1 MACVLA
7 TRAVVIP
14 IFGTRSA
21 TMASMPPYR
30 SAEAAGLG
38 PSVTFGNRRR
48 TQIVT
53 AVGFALVIAS
63 IALVVAWLVSG
74 GGIRGSVLLPAIAG
88 GSLLLTRT
96 SWGSLRMSSERRDL
110 LVTVSRFGAL
120 TRTRVTLEEIL
131 GLNIEPVKMSSDHV
145 LQLTLTGGR
154 CVRLMRA
161 ASPAALESWRMV
173 VGAFLLDQGLGG
185 SRERLRVSVDVPQV
199 VAPASAEEPNDLDS
213 EPSRGRRAS
222 LRRHE

>member
-1 MACVLA
+1 M
-7 TRAVVIP
+7 IP

-21 TMASMPPYR
+21 TMGLMPPYR
-30 SAEAAGLG
+30 SAEAAGPG
-38 PSVTFGNRRR
+38 PCVTFGNRRR
-48 TQIVT
+48 AQILT
-53 AVGFALVIAS
+53 AVGLTLVIAS

-74 GGIRGSVLLPAIAG
+74 GGIRGSVLLPAIVG

-96 SWGSLRMSSERRDL
+96 SWGSLRMSSECRDL

-120 TRTRVTLEEIL
+120 TRTTVTLGEIH

-161 ASPAALESWRMV
+161 ASPASLESWRMV
-173 VGAFLLDQGLGG
+173 VGAFLLDQGWGG

-199 VAPASAEEPNDLDS
+199 VAPASAEEPDDLDS